1 MHYCGDYSRATD
13 FLTAR
18 PEVDK
23 DRLGFVGI
31 SWGAITGITYV
42 AYDPRIKAM
51 GSMVGGGNFLGA
63 FSAKEA
69 IGFAV
74 QSAQIRPREQGLLPS
89 RCVAADEADALG
101 DVGDGIF
108 PLVFVFDGDVAFEVL
123 ALQFIQ
129 NCRNVRHAGAVWQV
143 VRLDLAEL
151 VQVFQVTADDTAF

>member
-1 MHYCGDYSRATD
+1 RRWRSVGLKARVRALILKRRAYSQD
-13 FLTAR
+13 
-18 PEVDK
+18 VHDK
-23 DRLGFVGI
+23 GTW
-31 SWGAITGITYV
+31 SA
-42 AYDPRIKAM
+42 
-51 GSMVGGGNFLGA
+51 A
-63 FSAKEA
+63 FSAKKA

-151 VQVFQVTADDTAF
+151 VQVFQVTADDPAF